1 MRARTAFRSGSLRS
15 GEVVFVLGQQ
25 QGDGFF
31 NERYDADPF
40 LRGQDLEFDDGGG
53 RQVGLQQALAD
64 AVGSPFGRSSRL
76 GVWGSME
83 QKTGVRLPTDRFRR
97 KTQDFC
103 DNSKVNV
110 PTPLAVS

>member
-1 MRARTAFRSGSLRS
+1 MAPAVGWACARTAFRSGSLRS

-31 NERYDADPF
+31 NERYDGDPF

-64 AVGSPFGRSSRL
+64 AVGSPFGRSSGFG
-76 GVWGSME
+76 GVG
-83 QKTGVRLPTDRFRR
+83 GVEAQFRFGEHGV
-97 KTQDFC
+97 TSLIF
-103 DNSKVNV
+103 
-110 PTPLAVS
+110 